1 MYTWM
6 HVLQALK
13 KNLIW
18 LIIYI
23 FIIKILFNFKCIH
36 AFAWSYMLNT
46 SLYRTWSSPSL
57 VSFTNGNQ
65 GKDTKSS
72 QSHFYH
78 IWLWATISLI
88 LRCSKEIISH
98 YPPESR
104 QSLAPIIPNL
114 VLVNHYCYY
123 IPPSK
128 QSHNISNNYSII
140 QLIAYFY
147 DSYYIL

>member
-1 MYTWM
+1 MTNYIYFKKIIWLIIYIFLSKLCLILNVSICM
-6 HVLQALK
+6 HECMCYKLK
-13 KNLIW
+13 KKILIW

-36 AFAWSYMLNT
+36 AFAWSYMLNA
-46 SLYRTWSSPSL
+46 SLYITWSSPSL

-98 YPPESR
+98 YPP
-104 QSLAPIIPNL
+104 
-114 VLVNHYCYY
+114 
-123 IPPSK
+123 
-128 QSHNISNNYSII
+128 
-140 QLIAYFY
+140 
-147 DSYYIL
+147 